1 MSDIFYYFG
10 IIYILSEIISI
21 IKVIS
26 PDLEIEELIKT
37 QKEIS
42 PEHLSGVNA
51 MEYLHKSTDS
61 IKKYGEKGIV
71 SIIGSLLALIWIIYG
86 ILYQEEGKIF
96 LLILLTGIIP
106 VIIMVIGIL
115 IQAVTKEGFNMST
128 AINSASDNMESKAG
142 KIMSCIILLLKI
154 VVVAYILYQHFFSP
168 IYG

>member
-10 IIYILSEIISI
+10 IIYILLEIIGI

-26 PDLEIEELIKT
+26 PDLEIKEFIKT

-42 PEHLSGVNA
+42 PEYFSEVNA

-71 SIIGSLLALIWIIYG
+71 LTIGSLLSLIWIIYG

-96 LLILLTGIIP
+96 LLIWLTGVIP

-115 IQAVTKEGFNMST
+115 IQAVTKEGFNIST
-128 AINSASDNMESKAG
+128 AINSASDNIESKAG
-142 KIMSCIILLLKI
+142 KIMACIICLLKI
-154 VVVAYILYQHFFSP
+154 AGVAYILYQHFFSP